1 MKSSQ
6 SYLDFICRDGFITE
20 AIGEYLHLEKENI
33 LGGND
38 YHSDND
44 NFTHIPIYLDRSNI
58 HLGNSIVVFRRKVKK
73 SIFFSK
79 EDNRV
84 DLVTCFVVLHH
95 VPQLR
100 SMLLELVRILRLN
113 AYLIIREHDCQK
125 EHSLTSK
132 YLNFVH
138 AFMRIAQVGEYAH
151 QSLANQSN
159 DWKQLKTDILNDTS
173 AIQYRTQKEG
183 NRELRDVGFTLITEL
198 DDIRNQKN
206 PQVLYHTI
214 YQ

>member
-1 MKSSQ
+1 
-6 SYLDFICRDGFITE
+6 
-20 AIGEYLHLEKENI
+20 
-33 LGGND
+33 
-38 YHSDND
+38 
-44 NFTHIPIYLDRSNI
+44 
-58 HLGNSIVVFRRKVKK
+58 
-73 SIFFSK
+73 
-79 EDNRV
+79 
-84 DLVTCFVVLHH
+84 
-95 VPQLR
+95 
-100 SMLLELVRILRLN
+100 MLLELVRILRSN

-132 YLNFVH
+132 YLNFAH

-151 QSLANQSN
+151 QSLANQTN

-173 AIQYRTQKEG
+173 AIQYRTRKEG